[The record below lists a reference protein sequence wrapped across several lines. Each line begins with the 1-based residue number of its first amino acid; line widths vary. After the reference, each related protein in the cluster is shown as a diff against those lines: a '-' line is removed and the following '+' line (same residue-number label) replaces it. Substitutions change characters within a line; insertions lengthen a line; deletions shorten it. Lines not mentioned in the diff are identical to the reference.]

1 MKTLVE
7 SLDFK
12 VSLFEFETFLGAST
26 RPICK
31 QIQIMKELL
40 SLLTH
45 RSKISPQ
52 TSQILS
58 LIFAFQNS
66 PAKKSTKNF

>member
-12 VSLFEFETFLGAST
+12 AGTFLKYFLVAST

-52 TSQILS
+52 TPQILS